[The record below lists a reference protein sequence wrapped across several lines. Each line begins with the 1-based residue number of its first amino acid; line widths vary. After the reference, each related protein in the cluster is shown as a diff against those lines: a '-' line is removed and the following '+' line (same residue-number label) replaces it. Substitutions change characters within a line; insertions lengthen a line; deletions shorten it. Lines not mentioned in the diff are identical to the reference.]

1 VSRAR
6 TESTGVATSNE
17 RKALWFLA
25 IVALSG
31 SGVRLWRA
39 SRPAAEPDAVAA
51 LARQLDR
58 IDSVRDKPRAPRA
71 NAKPEQR
78 PRAATASPGPV
89 DMDRADSA
97 AIESLP
103 GIGPALAARIIA
115 HRDSAGAFGSIEA
128 LCDVRGIGPAL
139 TTRLRSL
146 VTFTGPRRPLIDAC
160 GTASARARKTSS
172 VRGREPP

>member
-1 VSRAR
+1 VP
-6 TESTGVATSNE
+6 TSNE

-25 IVALSG
+25 LVALSG
-31 SGVRLWRA
+31 SSVRLWRA
-39 SRPAAEPDAVAA
+39 SRPTAEPEAVAA

-58 IDSVRDKPRAPRA
+58 IDSVRHRSRDARA
-71 NAKPEQR
+71 NATREKQ
-78 PRAATASPGPV
+78 PRVATSPRGPV
-89 DMDRADSA
+89 DIDRADSA

-103 GIGPALAARIIA
+103 WIGPALAARIIA

-139 TTRLRSL
+139 AERLRSL
-146 VTFTGPRRPLIDAC
+146 VTFTGPRRPLNDAC